1 MFFFPFDGVA
11 GQIQSFAITSNFKI
25 SFLTILLGLFFLH
38 DLNILNKSLCETIG
52 VLGDPPTDFADFARE
67 GGDVSLEC
75 VGVVRRERGDR
86 FRGGVIICLG
96 EDG

>member
-1 MFFFPFDGVA
+1 M
-11 GQIQSFAITSNFKI
+11 
-25 SFLTILLGLFFLH
+25 ILLGLFFLH
-38 DLNILNKSLCETIG
+38 DLNILNQSLCEAIG

-86 FRGGVIICLG
+86 FRGGVVICLG